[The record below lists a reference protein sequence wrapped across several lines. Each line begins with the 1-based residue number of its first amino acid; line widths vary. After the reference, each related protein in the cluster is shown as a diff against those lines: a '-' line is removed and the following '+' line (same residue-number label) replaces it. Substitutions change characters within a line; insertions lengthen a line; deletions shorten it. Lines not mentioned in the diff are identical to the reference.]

1 MRYEV
6 CEKLTEK
13 EVEKLN
19 KKGPKG
25 AKGPKDSNDSNGPK
39 EKKKSYVEEIVLF
52 LKEHKGE
59 CGIVYVLSRQDA
71 GVAWG
76 SK

>member
-1 MRYEV
+1 M
-6 CEKLTEK
+6 
-13 EVEKLN
+13 N

-25 AKGPKDSNDSNGPK
+25 PKDPKGPKGPKDPK
-39 EKKKSYVEEIVLF
+39 EKRRSYVEEIVAF

-71 GVAWG
+71 GALWEL
-76 SK
+76 S